1 MPRYVI
7 RVLDSNA
14 TLPSLERTVQ
24 QAEELGFTAVCVAA
38 GTVGGQPANILT
50 LVHDAPAGT
59 VSLDEISGDGDD
71 KQQSDR
77 ATTVAAGKTLISYG
91 GLYVRGDLNNVA
103 MIRA

>member
-14 TLPSLERTVQ
+14 NLPSLERTVQ

-38 GTVGGQPANILT
+38 GTVGGRPANILT

-59 VSLDEISGDGDD
+59 VSLDAISGDADD

-77 ATTVAAGKTLISYG
+77 VTAVAAGKTVISYG
-91 GLYVRGDLNNVA
+91 GVYAGGVLNNVA